1 MSWNGAAVSVLSLL
15 AMSECSF
22 DSGRGGVD
30 NAGNGESSEV
40 AEVLSPNPCTPVIM
54 TSPPQ
59 NFTATV
65 GVPILLSGSATCPVG
80 QTPEYQYWVK
90 PFSSSSWTILGPYVP
105 GSSMWTPPSDNHWC
119 VTVVARAIGA
129 PESYQVRT
137 SARCTAPRCGN
148 GVVGAG
154 EQCDDGNTVNGDAC
168 DDNCTTPRCGNGI
181 VGAGEQCD
189 DGNTVNCDACD
200 DNCTTPRCGNGIVDP
215 GEQCDDGNSVNGD
228 PCNNSCVLTG
238 LRYIK
243 ASNTGTDDT
252 FGWSIAISADG
263 STLAVGAAGESSAA
277 TVVNGNQADNSM
289 TRAGAVY
296 VFTRSG
302 TNSALN
308 AGAVYEFTRTG
319 SMWSQQAYVK
329 ASNTEGRDV
338 FGYSVALSPG
348 GTTLL
353 SSAIFEASAA
363 TGVDGNQA
371 DNAAPGAGAVYVLP

>member
-1 MSWNGAAVSVLSLL
+1 
-15 AMSECSF
+15 
-22 DSGRGGVD
+22 
-30 NAGNGESSEV
+30 
-40 AEVLSPNPCTPVIM
+40 
-54 TSPPQ
+54 
-59 NFTATV
+59 
-65 GVPILLSGSATCPVG
+65 
-80 QTPEYQYWVK
+80 
-90 PFSSSSWTILGPYVP
+90 
-105 GSSMWTPPSDNHWC
+105 MWTPPSDNHWC

-181 VGAGEQCD
+181 VDPGEQCD
-189 DGNTVNCDACD
+189 DGNTVNGDA
-200 DNCTTPRCGNGIVDP
+200 
-215 GEQCDDGNSVNGD
+215 
-228 PCNNSCVLTG
+228 CNNSCVLTG

-243 ASNTGTDDT
+243 GSNTGTDDT

-263 STLAVGAAGESSAA
+263 STVAVGAAGESSAA
-277 TVVNGNQADNSM
+277 TGVNGNQADNSM

-338 FGYSVALSPG
+338 FGYRVALSPG